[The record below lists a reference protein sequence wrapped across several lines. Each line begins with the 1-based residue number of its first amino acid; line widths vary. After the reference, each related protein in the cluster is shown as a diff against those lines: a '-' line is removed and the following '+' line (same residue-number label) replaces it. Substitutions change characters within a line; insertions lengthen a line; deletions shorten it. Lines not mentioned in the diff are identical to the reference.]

1 MSRKPK
7 PAGPEGTV
15 WFGGD
20 IERACLWLRFTGEDL
35 EPEEIT
41 NLLGNPP
48 SHSRRKGEVFVRK
61 PGAAPRTA
69 RIGSWILEIDLPY
82 EMTVDEGI
90 PALFAQ
96 LTNDLSVW
104 QSLTEKYKAELVCD
118 AAVRGANQGFELPA
132 EVVKLIAARNLTFG
146 VDIFPQRDDEQAH
159 ALNQIID
166 RD

>member
-1 MSRKPK
+1 MPRKPK
-7 PAGPEGTV
+7 PTGPEGTV
-15 WFGGD
+15 WFGGE
-20 IERACLWLRFTGEDL
+20 IERACLWLRFMGDDL

-41 NLLGNPP
+41 NLLGRTP
-48 SHSRRKGEVFVRK
+48 SHSRRKGETFVRK
-61 PGAAPRTA
+61 SGAART
-69 RIGSWILEIDLPY
+69 GSRILEIDLPY
-82 EMTVDEGI
+82 EMTVEDGI

-118 AAVRGANQGFELPA
+118 AIVRGANQGFELPA